1 MWGYLPFLA
10 ANPRFLAFGFLA
22 AFFSGFGQTFFLAFF
37 GGEIRVAFDLGHGG
51 LGAIY
56 SGATLAS
63 GVLLI
68 WLGRLVDRVALWRY
82 TAGICAGLVLACFA
96 MAAAQAPWMLVLA
109 YFGLRLAGQG
119 LLSHLSTVAMARQ
132 FVRDRGKAVSLA
144 AFGYPIS
151 EALLPLI
158 AIALLAVMDW
168 RTAWLVI
175 GLVLLAGLT
184 PMMLALLG
192 QSEEA
197 TSVRTAP
204 ARSSERKPPV
214 RLGRDPVFYILVT
227 CMLAPSFI
235 VTGLFFHQAALAES
249 KGWSLSW
256 LASSF
261 IAFAIAQVCAG
272 LVSGAAVDRFGTAR
286 MLPVYMLPLAGGALV
301 IASFDHWLSATL
313 YLALAGLTAGGSHTV
328 MGALWADLYGTA
340 RLGAIRA
347 LVQAL
352 MVFSTAAS
360 PLLFGSLLDLGV
372 GFAGISLA
380 CAAYI
385 LVASAVLFFMLP
397 TLRVKTL
404 RSAGVG
410 G

>member
-1 MWGYLPFLA
+1 MRSYLPFIA
-10 ANPRFLAFGFLA
+10 SNPRFLAFGFLA

-37 GGEIRVAFDLGHGG
+37 GGEVRAAFDLGHGG
-51 LGAIY
+51 LGAVY

-68 WLGRLVDRVALWRY
+68 WLGGLVDRVALRRY
-82 TAGICAGLVLACFA
+82 TAGICIGLVLACFA
-96 MAAAQAPWMLVLA
+96 MGAAQAPWMLFLA

-144 AFGYPIS
+144 AFGYPVS
-151 EALLPLI
+151 EAVLPLLG
-158 AIALLAVMDW
+158 IALLAVVDW

-175 GLVLLAGLT
+175 GLALLAGLT
-184 PMMLALLG
+184 PLMLALLG
-192 QSEEA
+192 DTKEA
-197 TSVRTAP
+197 AAHHRAIPAAQQAAP
-204 ARSSERKPPV
+204 KV
-214 RLGRDPVFYILVT
+214 RLGRDPLFYILVA

-261 IAFAIAQVCAG
+261 IAFAAAQVCSG
-272 LVSGAAVDRFGTAR
+272 LIAGAAVDKFGTAR
-286 MLPVYMLPLAGGALV
+286 MLPVYMLPLALGALV
-301 IASFDHWLSATL
+301 VAAFDHYLAATL

-352 MVFSTAAS
+352 LVFSTAAS
-360 PLLFGSLLDLGV
+360 PVLFGFLLDAGA
-372 GFAGISLA
+372 GFPVIATA
-380 CAAYI
+380 CAAYS
-385 LVASAVLFFMLP
+385 LAGSAVLLSIQP
-397 TLRVKTL
+397 TLRAKTV
-404 RSAGVG
+404 RA
-410 G
+410 